1 MASAGEVKL
10 APREGVG
17 VAMMLSLAAVL
28 VLFWQVPRAA
38 PPIELPAL
46 ALPRGEVGAEL
57 AREEQLAES
66 FEDERDAPRRRL
78 YLAQGRAEILRN
90 DTPASARNRVDAL
103 AVALDGW
110 DEPAIEGARAADVLR
125 MERALAGE
133 GTEAERAAELGRFAE
148 TLGRWHAVEGGVR
161 IAPRLVVRALA
172 HARWNAIFD
181 RPLTDGMSPLRLRAY
196 HGWLA
201 LHGTVGWSEVRDRAL
216 SAYAAAGGT
225 RAHEARGTLLWF
237 EGEPALAQAELEASA
252 ARTGNLRVRN
262 HALACVEAGAA
273 P

>member
-1 MASAGEVKL
+1 MVGPGEVKL
-10 APREGVG
+10 AREGLG
-17 VAMMLSLAAVL
+17 LAALIALATLL
-28 VLFWQVPRAA
+28 VAFWHVPRSA

-46 ALPRGEVGAEL
+46 VLPRAEVAGEL
-57 AREEQLAES
+57 AREAALAEG
-66 FEDERDAPRRRL
+66 FEDDRDAGRRTL

-103 AVALDGW
+103 AAALDGW
-110 DEPAIEGARAADVLR
+110 PEASIAGARAADVLR

-133 GTEAERAAELGRFAE
+133 GTEAERGAELGRFAE
-148 TLGRWHAVEGGVR
+148 SLERWHAVEGGVR
-161 IAPRLVVRALA
+161 IAPVLVVRALA

-181 RPLTDGMSPLRLRAY
+181 RPLTEGMSPLRLQAY

-216 SAYAAAGGT
+216 SAYAAAGGV

-237 EGEPALAQAELEASA
+237 DGEPALAQAELEEA
-252 ARTGNLRVRN
+252 AAITGNLRVRN